1 MSDRDIAVT
10 GLGMVTPAGI
20 GVTASWERV
29 RSGLPTATLDPS
41 LADNLVRMSC
51 RVTDFDPVALLG
63 GRVARRL
70 DPFVQFA
77 IVAVREALADAGLD
91 PAAWDGTR
99 VGVVLGCGG
108 YGAATLEAQQRVLME
123 RSARKVS
130 PQVLPMHLSNLAAG
144 QLSIELGATGP
155 SLVVA
160 TACASGSTAIGMARD
175 LLNLNR
181 CDIVIAGGTEAM
193 VTPLVIAGFAQMGAL
208 STRHDDPAGASRPFD
223 TARDGFVAG
232 EGSAILV
239 MERVADARARG
250 ARVRARVVGFGMSAD
265 AHHVTAPAPDG
276 RGLEQSLRAALLD
289 ADAGPSDIGH
299 VNAHGTS
306 TQLNDLVESAVIERV
321 LGPDTLVTS
330 TKGVTGHMLGAAG
343 AVEAALTVLT
353 IEHGMVPP
361 TANLTVLDERVKLDV
376 PITARPFAPALAVSQ
391 SAAFGGQNAALVLA
405 PA

>member
-29 RSGLPTATLDPS
+29 RSGLPTAAADPS
-41 LADNLVRMSC
+41 LADNLVRISC
-51 RVTDFDPVALLG
+51 RVKDFDPVALLG

-77 IVAVREALADAGLD
+77 IIAVREALADAGLD
-91 PAAWDGTR
+91 PSAWDGTR

-144 QLSIELGATGP
+144 QVSIELGATGP

-160 TACASGSTAIGMARD
+160 TACASGATAIGVARD

-181 CDIVIAGGTEAM
+181 CDIVVAGGTEAM

-208 STRHDDPAGASRPFD
+208 SARHDDPAAASRPFD
-223 TARDGFVAG
+223 AARDGFVAG
-232 EGSAILV
+232 EGSAVLV

-276 RGLEQSLRAALLD
+276 RGLEQSLRSALLD
-289 ADAGPSDIGH
+289 AGAGPSDIGH

-353 IEHGMVPP
+353 IEHGIVPP
-361 TANLTVLDERVKLDV
+361 TANLTVLDERIKLDV
-376 PITARPFAPALAVSQ
+376 PTTARPCAPALAVSQ

>member
-1 MSDRDIAVT
+1 MADRDTAVT

-20 GVTASWERV
+20 GVATSWDRV
-29 RSGLPTATLDPS
+29 CSGLPTAALDPV
-41 LADNLVRMSC
+41 LADNLVRISC
-51 RVTDFDPVALLG
+51 RVPDFDPAALLG

-91 PAAWDGTR
+91 PAVWDRSR

-108 YGAATLEAQQRVLME
+108 YGAATLEAQQRVLLE
-123 RSARKVS
+123 RSAQKVS
-130 PQVLPMHLSNLAAG
+130 PQLLPMHLSNLAAG
-144 QLSIELGATGP
+144 QVSIELGTTGP

-160 TACASGSTAIGMARD
+160 TACASGSTAIGVARD

-181 CDIVIAGGTEAM
+181 CDIVVAGGTEAM
-193 VTPLVIAGFAQMGAL
+193 VTPLVIAAFAQMGAL
-208 STRHDDPAGASRPFD
+208 SARHDDPAGASRPFD
-223 TARDGFVAG
+223 SARDGFVAG
-232 EGSAILV
+232 EGAAMLV
-239 MERVADARARG
+239 MERAADARARG

-276 RGLEQSLRAALLD
+276 RGLEQSLREALSD
-289 ADAGPSDIGH
+289 AGAGPSDVGH

-306 TQLNDLVESAVIERV
+306 TRLNDLVESEVIERV

-343 AVEAALTVLT
+343 AVEAALTVLAL
-353 IEHGMVPP
+353 EHGTVPP
-361 TANLTVLDERVKLDV
+361 TANLVDLDEQIKLDV
-376 PITARPFAPALAVSQ
+376 PTTARPLAPALAVSQ